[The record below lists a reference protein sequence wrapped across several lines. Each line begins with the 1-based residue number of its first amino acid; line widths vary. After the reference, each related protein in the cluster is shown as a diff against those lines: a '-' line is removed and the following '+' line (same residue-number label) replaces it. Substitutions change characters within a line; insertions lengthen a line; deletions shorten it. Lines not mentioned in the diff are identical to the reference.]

1 MGSTKGLFS
10 SNIDHFVKIT
20 AAKINVWNE
29 AMLKQATIFAVMKIL
44 IAAATAEEISILKE
58 IDTYGHEID
67 FLITGIGMVP
77 TAYMITRQ
85 FAASEY
91 DLAINIGL
99 AGSFDRSLEI
109 GEVVRVEVD
118 HLSEVGAEDGDNFLT
133 LEEMGLEGLSSVSME
148 IDYHSDTLNSL
159 PVVSGITV
167 NTVHGNEASIE
178 KIVHRLNPSIETM
191 EGAAFLFV
199 CKREKTM
206 AIQLRSISNYIEKRN
221 RENWNIELALSNL
234 HRTIIQILQEITE

>member
-1 MGSTKGLFS
+1 
-10 SNIDHFVKIT
+10 
-20 AAKINVWNE
+20 
-29 AMLKQATIFAVMKIL
+29 MLKQATIFAVMKIL

-148 IDYHSDTLNSL
+148 IDSDTLNSL

-178 KIVHRLNPSIETM
+178 RIVHRLNPSIETM

-206 AIQLRSISNYIEKRN
+206 AIQLRSISNYVEKRN

>member
-1 MGSTKGLFS
+1 MFKLR
-10 SNIDHFVKIT
+10 
-20 AAKINVWNE
+20 
-29 AMLKQATIFAVMKIL
+29 TIFAGMKIL

-118 HLSEVGAEDGDNFLT
+118 HLSEVGAEDGEDFLT
-133 LEEMGLEGLSSVSME
+133 LEDMGLEGLSSVSLE
-148 IDYHSDTLNSL
+148 IDYHSDTLNGL
-159 PVVSGITV
+159 PVVTGITV
-167 NTVHGNEASIE
+167 NTVHGNEDSIE
-178 KIVHRLNPSIETM
+178 KIVNRLNPSVETM

-199 CKREKTM
+199 CKRERTM

-221 RENWNIELALSNL
+221 KDNWNVQLALSNL
-234 HRTIIQILQEITE
+234 HSTIIQILQEITE